1 MAKRKKPSEGG
12 YDFGYMLDLIDA
24 KEEDLER
31 QQKKRRR

>member
-1 MAKRKKPSEGG
+1 MARKKTEKG

-31 QQKKRRR
+31 QQKKRKR